1 MIMNF
6 LRVLVGVAAFLA
18 AGVPALAQNPYSAAW
33 RVNQSIISN
42 YDIDQ
47 RVRLM
52 RALGAPS
59 DNLRQTAVSD
69 LIDDRLRVEL
79 GRQMGLEA
87 TSENIARAIESYAA
101 QRNLTGPR
109 LLAQLRSAGVSQ
121 EAFEDF
127 LAASLIWR
135 TVLNLRFG
143 DRANPTEDELNAQ
156 VSSIALSSSRSIQL
170 GELVLPYLGRGQD
183 ETVALARRLQAE
195 LDAGGDWAAAVAQY
209 SQSGTAARGGVI
221 GWVDPNRL
229 PEQIG
234 AAVRGVRVGG
244 VSQPIFVP
252 SGVILIKV
260 LDARTVTQQITVPIN
275 VSVSYAEILLPNPGG
290 TMRAQMREADRFR
303 RTLSGCRQL
312 EQRAAAANGSVSLSG
327 LVDLDALPADTG
339 LALSRLDPRESV
351 ALPQP
356 EALRILVLC
365 ERQSSMDETA
375 REIMR
380 NQLRGRAL
388 SAMSD
393 GLLLELRRTALIEE
407 L

>member
-1 MIMNF
+1 MNF
-6 LRVLVGVAAFLA
+6 LRVLVGVAVMLSA
-18 AGVPALAQNPYSAAW
+18 AAPALAQNPYSAAW
-33 RVNQSIISN
+33 RVNQSIISH

-47 RVRLM
+47 RMRLM
-52 RALGAPS
+52 RALGAPAE
-59 DNLRQTAVSD
+59 NLRRTAVSD
-69 LIDDRLRVEL
+69 LIDDRLRVDL
-79 GRQMGLEA
+79 GRRMGLEV
-87 TSENIARAIESYAA
+87 TDDNIARSIEVYAT

-109 LLAQLRSAGVSQ
+109 LLGQLRSAGVSQ
-121 EAFEDF
+121 EALEDF

-135 TVLNLRFG
+135 TVLNMRFG

-156 VSSIALSSSRSIQL
+156 VSSIGLSSSRSVQL
-170 GELVLPYLGRGQD
+170 GELVLPYLERGQD
-183 ETVALARRLQAE
+183 ETADLARRLQAQ
-195 LDAGGDWAAAVAQY
+195 LDAGGDWAAAVAEY
-209 SQSGTAARGGVI
+209 SRAGTAERGGVI

-234 AAVRGVRVGG
+234 AAIRGVRVGG

-260 LDARTVTQQITVPIN
+260 MDSRTVTQQIVVPID

-290 TMRAQMREADRFR
+290 TLRAQMSEADRFR
-303 RTLSGCRQL
+303 RTLAGCRQL
-312 EQRAAAANGSVSLSG
+312 DERAAAANGSVTVYG

-356 EALRILVLC
+356 NALRILVLC